1 MFNTMGLKHQFFKA
15 VLVLKGPSDI
25 YIYVYI
31 YTHIYSMY
39 TYIYIYEL
47 PLYIHIFSLYLGKIF
62 IVQNTTM

>member
-25 YIYVYI
+25 YICIHIHTYIFHVYI
-31 YTHIYSMY
+31 
-39 TYIYIYEL
+39 YIYIYEL